1 MTSLDMNYPVTSDI
15 QAFNEKRAQLS
26 NQFTTHHKEIWSV
39 FRMRSDVSE
48 SKNICLQLHV
58 YCDTINKAFKREA
71 CHFKSN
77 IDKLNSRVDILQH
90 KVRNI
95 QSTGECVSRIKA
107 LMQEIE
113 SCIETLRNTQRV
125 DFDELQHEEH
135 RLWQEILSHER
146 RFEVWERKKFNLQN
160 QNKVLVFYFLLI
172 EIKR

>member
-1 MTSLDMNYPVTSDI
+1 
-15 QAFNEKRAQLS
+15 
-26 NQFTTHHKEIWSV
+26 
-39 FRMRSDVSE
+39 
-48 SKNICLQLHV
+48 
-58 YCDTINKAFKREA
+58 
-71 CHFKSN
+71 
-77 IDKLNSRVDILQH
+77 
-90 KVRNI
+90 
-95 QSTGECVSRIKA
+95 
-107 LMQEIE
+107 MQEIE

>member
-1 MTSLDMNYPVTSDI
+1 MASLDMNYNVISDI

-26 NQFTTHHKEIWSV
+26 NQFTTQHKDIWSI

-48 SKNICLQLHV
+48 PRAICLQLHA
-58 YCDTINKAFKREA
+58 YSNTIDKAYKREA
-71 CHFKSN
+71 CHFKSS
-77 IDKLNSRVDILQH
+77 IGKLNSRVDILLH
-90 KVRNI
+90 KVRDI

-113 SCIETLRNTQRV
+113 SCIETLRNSQRV

-135 RLWQEILSHER
+135 RLGQEIMSHER
-146 RFEVWERKKFNLQN
+146 RFEVWERKKFNVQT
-160 QNKVLVFYFLLI
+160 QNKVLILYLLI

>member
-1 MTSLDMNYPVTSDI
+1 MASLDANYYVTSDK
-15 QAFNEKRAQLS
+15 QAFNENRAQLS
-26 NQFTTHHKEIWSV
+26 NQFTAQYKDIWSV
-39 FRMRSDVSE
+39 FRMRSYVGE
-48 SKNICLQLHV
+48 SRNICLQLHA
-58 YCDTINKAFKREA
+58 YSNTIDKAYKRVA

-113 SCIETLRNTQRV
+113 SCIETLRNSQRV

-135 RLWQEILSHER
+135 RLWQEIMSHER
-146 RFEVWERKKFNLQN
+146 RFEMWERKKFTLQT
-160 QNKVLVFYFLLI
+160 QSKV
-172 EIKR
+172 